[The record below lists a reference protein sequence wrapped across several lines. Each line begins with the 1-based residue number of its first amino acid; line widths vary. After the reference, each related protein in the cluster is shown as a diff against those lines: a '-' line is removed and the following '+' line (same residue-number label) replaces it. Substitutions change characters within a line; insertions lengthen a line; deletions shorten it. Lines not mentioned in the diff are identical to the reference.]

1 MLSVTNTISAQDESR
16 DVSLWESLPLFRH
29 QFQVLIKEIDSNN
42 FQRESHPSSLSV
54 VSALPGL
61 GSPHATRWL
70 SLTILINAFPCS
82 ALFIFNCSS
91 QRAVTIL
98 QCLSFAFTSCFCISV
113 RQQHTSYLSR
123 KSKTLNFLPK
133 SLICQHHWAS

>member
-1 MLSVTNTISAQDESR
+1 MLSVTNSISAQDESR
-16 DVSLWESLPLFRH
+16 DVSLWESLPPFRH
-29 QFQVLIKEIDSNN
+29 QLQVLIKEIDSNN

-70 SLTILINAFPCS
+70 SLTLLINAFPCS

-98 QCLSFAFTSCFCISV
+98 
-113 RQQHTSYLSR
+113 
-123 KSKTLNFLPK
+123 
-133 SLICQHHWAS
+133 